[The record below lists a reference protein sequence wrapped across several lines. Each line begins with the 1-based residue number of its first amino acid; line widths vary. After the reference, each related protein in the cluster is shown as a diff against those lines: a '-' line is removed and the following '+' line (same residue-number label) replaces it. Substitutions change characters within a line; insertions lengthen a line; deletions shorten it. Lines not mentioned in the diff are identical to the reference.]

1 MLIPV
6 CAEGARALHLDS
18 VLGDADGL
26 CLQGEPTVKTV
37 RMCRVW
43 EALGVQALRLIKS
56 QDQLDIHFRMM

>member
-1 MLIPV
+1 MLVPV
-6 CAEGARALHLDS
+6 CAEGARALHLDC
-18 VLGDADGL
+18 VLGDAGGL

-43 EALGVQALRLIKS
+43 EALGVQALRLIKN